1 MAAQCIGAGP
11 LIGALGFTAP
21 WLLLGLIALPILWFL
36 LRAVPPAPIRRR
48 FPGVALLLGLEDDEH
63 QSDKTPW
70 WLLLLRMAAV
80 ALVII
85 GFAGPVLNPDTR
97 EPGTGPL
104 LVVLDGTW
112 AEAADWPRRSA
123 RIEGLLTDA
132 SRAGR
137 PVAVVQLTDPPVGE
151 TTFQAPEAWAAR
163 LPGLEPNPWDVDA
176 GGVVDWA
183 ERLEGRFDTFWMSDG
198 LAADWRTPVLAALE
212 GAGDVTV
219 FESAA
224 PVVGLRPAGFVDGNI
239 ALSAVRSRAG
249 GPTTLSVTA
258 HGLDPAGT
266 PRQLTAADLDFL
278 ASETEAVVEL
288 SLPPEL
294 RNRITR
300 FELAG
305 VRSAGAVTL
314 ADDALRRREVALL
327 SARDDREG
335 LRLLAPTHYL
345 EQALEPTA
353 DLIDGALSDV
363 VLANPDVI
371 ILADIATL
379 SGTEAE
385 ELRAW
390 VETGGLLVRF
400 AGPRLAAS
408 DVSRTDEDPLMPV
421 RLRAGGR
428 TVGGA
433 MSWGEPKR
441 LRAFGPDSP
450 FFGLAVPDEV
460 QVSAQVMAQPDPNL
474 PERVIASLAD
484 GTPLV
489 TRKRLEQGQVVLF
502 HVTANAEWST
512 LPLSGLFVSMLDRL
526 AVSTRPAVPDAEDL
540 VGTMWQPDQVLT
552 GFGEIRDAGV
562 MPGVSG
568 EMIAERALSADLPPG
583 LYAGDDRRLALNVID
598 ADRTLAPMVWPAR
611 IPVEGLAVARETP
624 LKGALLTAALALLFI
639 DILASLWLSGRLTGA
654 RAGTAAVVLLSVV
667 MLAAPQK
674 AAAQDMAAE
683 DLALMATA
691 DVVLAHVVTGDPRLD
706 DVARAGL
713 QGLTDALTRR
723 TSVEPIEP
731 IAVDLETDEL
741 AFFPFLYWPV
751 TPDQPLPSSDAYA
764 KLNRYLRSG
773 GMILFDTRDADVAG
787 FGSETE
793 NARKLR
799 QLAAPLDIPPLEPI
813 PEDHV
818 LTRTFYLLQDFPGRH
833 ASRDV
838 WVEAAPADA
847 EQAEGMPFR
856 NLNDNVTPVV
866 IGGNDW
872 AAAWATSSNGSRMFP
887 VGRGFAGERQR
898 EIAYRFGINLIMH
911 VLTGNYKSDQ
921 VHVPALLD
929 RLGQ

>member
-1 MAAQCIGAGP
+1 MA
-11 LIGALGFTAP
+11 ALGFTAP
-21 WLLLGLIALPILWFL
+21 WLLLGLIALPVLWFL

-48 FPGVALLLGLEDDEH
+48 FPGVALLLGLDDDEH
-63 QSDKTPW
+63 QTDKTPW
-70 WLLLLRMAAV
+70 WLLLLRMLAV

-85 GFAGPVLNPDTR
+85 GFAGPILNPDTR
-97 EPGTGPL
+97 EPGSGPL

-123 RIEGLLTDA
+123 RIEGLLADA
-132 SRAGR
+132 GRAGR
-137 PVAVVQLTDPPVGE
+137 PVAIVQLTDLPAGE
-151 TTFQAPEAWAAR
+151 VTFQAAEAWAGR
-163 LPGLEPNPWDVDA
+163 LPGLDPNAWDVDPERVTA
-176 GGVVDWA
+176 WAAELDGG
-183 ERLEGRFDTFWMSDG
+183 FDTFWMSDG
-198 LAADWRTPVLAALE
+198 LAADWRAPVLSALE
-212 GAGDVTV
+212 AAGDVAV
-219 FESAA
+219 FESPA

-239 ALSAVRSRAG
+239 AVSAVRSRAD
-249 GPTTLSVTA
+249 GPTTLTLAA

-266 PRQLTAADLDFL
+266 PRQLSTADLDFL
-278 ASETEAVVEL
+278 PSETEAVVEL

-305 VRSAGAVTL
+305 IRSAGAVSL

-379 SGTEAE
+379 SSAEAE
-385 ELRAW
+385 DLQAW
-390 VETGGLLVRF
+390 VEAGGLLVRF

-441 LRAFGPDSP
+441 LRTFGADSP
-450 FFGLAVPDEV
+450 FFGLSVPDEV
-460 QVSAQVMAQPDPNL
+460 QVSAQVMAQPDPEL
-474 PERVIASLAD
+474 PDRVIASLAD

-489 TRKRLEQGQVVLF
+489 TRKRLDQGQVVLF

-526 AVSTRPAVPDAEDL
+526 AISTRPAVPDADDL
-540 VGTMWQPDQVLT
+540 IGTMWQPDQVLT

-562 MPGVSG
+562 LPGVPG
-568 EMIAERALSADLPPG
+568 EVIAQRGLGPDLQPG
-583 LYAGDDRRLALNVID
+583 LYAGEDRRLALNVID
-598 ADRTLAPMVWPAR
+598 AERTLAPTVWPTR
-611 IPVEGLAVARETP
+611 VPVEGLAVARETP
-624 LKGALLTAALALLFI
+624 LKGAFLTAALALLFA

-654 RAGTAAVVLLSVV
+654 RASTVSAFFGGAL
-667 MLAAPQK
+667 LAAMLLVAPHP
-674 AAAQDMAAE
+674 AAAQDTATE
-683 DLALMATA
+683 DLALLATA
-691 DVVLAHVVTGDPRLD
+691 DVVLAHVVTGDSRLD
-706 DVARAGL
+706 DIARAGL
-713 QGLTDALTRR
+713 LGLTDVLTRR
-723 TSVEPIEP
+723 TSIEPIEP
-731 IAVDLETDEL
+731 LAVNLEIDEL

-751 TPDQPLPSSDAYA
+751 TPDQPQPSSEAYA

-818 LTRTFYLLQDFPGRH
+818 LTRTFYLLQDFPGRY

-872 AAAWATSSNGSRMFP
+872 AAAWATGPNGSRMFP